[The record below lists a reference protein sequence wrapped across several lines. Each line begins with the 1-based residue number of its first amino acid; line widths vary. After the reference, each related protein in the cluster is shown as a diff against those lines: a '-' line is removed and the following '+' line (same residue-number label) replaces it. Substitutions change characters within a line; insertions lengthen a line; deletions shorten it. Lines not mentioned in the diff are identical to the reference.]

1 MGEKQSQKES
11 YEFQAE
17 IRQLLDILAHSL
29 YTNREIF
36 IRELISNASDALDKA
51 RFKSI
56 KGEKIADPDLD
67 FEIRIKLDKDAKTI
81 TITDTGI
88 GMTKQE
94 LIDNIGTIARSG
106 SVEFIKQLKDAS
118 AEGINLI
125 GKFGVGFYSV
135 FMAGKK
141 VELRTRS
148 ADGSEPAYLW
158 TSDGSGTF
166 EIQQIDGAPRG
177 TSVKVYL
184 RDDAEEFAEKYRV
197 ESVIKKYSNF
207 VPHPIYLEDE
217 QINKISAI
225 WREPKSSVSEEQY
238 KEFYKFIANKDEEP
252 LTTFHFSTDVPI
264 QFHALLFVPQSN
276 LEVLGLGREEEG
288 VQLFVRRVLID
299 PHAKDVLPEYLRFV
313 KGVLDS
319 DDLPLNISRETLQ
332 ENTILFKIKNT
343 LVSKFLAHLQDMA
356 KDEEKY
362 KKFWKEHGRIL
373 KEGYD
378 DYTHRE
384 KLAELFR
391 FNSSRCEKADDLI
404 SLQTYVDRMHE
415 KQEEIYYLFGPSRE
429 AIERNPSIEIFKA
442 KDIEVLYLYD
452 PIDEFVMNGL
462 HEYKEKK
469 FVSADLA
476 DISKL
481 QKINQKEEKEEKEE
495 KTDKKGMDKLAR
507 RIKDILG
514 DRVVDVRVSDRLVE
528 SPAALVSP
536 DNVMSAQ
543 MQKMMYILHNDAS
556 MPKRV
561 MEINPKHPLIKNL
574 NKIYKKSPKD
584 PFLEKVALSL
594 YDSVMLVDGLVKD
607 PHEIVSDF
615 QKVLIDSTEL
625 YVEKEETKSE

>member
-1 MGEKQSQKES
+1 MAKANTEK

-29 YTNREIF
+29 YTNKEIF
-36 IRELISNASDALDKA
+36 IRELISNAADALDKV

-67 FEIRIKLDKDAKTI
+67 FEIRIKLDKDEKTI

-88 GMTKQE
+88 GMSKQE
-94 LIDNIGTIARSG
+94 LIENIGTIAKSG
-106 SVEFIKQLKDAS
+106 SAEFIKKLKESDQ
-118 AEGINLI
+118 EGLNLI

-135 FMAGKK
+135 FMVAKK
-141 VELRTRS
+141 VEIITRS
-148 ADGSEPAYLW
+148 AEESEPPHEW

-166 EIQQIDGAPRG
+166 EIRQIDKAPRG
-177 TSVKVYL
+177 TSVKIYL

-197 ESVIKKYSNF
+197 ESVVRKYSNF
-207 VPHPIYLEDE
+207 VPFPIYLEDE

-225 WREPKSSVSEEQY
+225 WREPKSSVTQEQY
-238 KEFYKFIANKDEEP
+238 NEFYKFIANDTEDP
-252 LTTFHFSTDVPI
+252 FSVFHLSTDVPI
-264 QFHALLFVPQSN
+264 QFHCLLFIPKTN
-276 LEVLGLGREEEG
+276 REILGLGREEEG
-288 VQLFVRRVLID
+288 IQLFVRRVLID
-299 PHAKDVLPEYLRFV
+299 PHAKDILPHYLRFV

-332 ENTILFKIKNT
+332 ENTTLFKIKNT
-343 LVSKFLAHLQDMA
+343 LISKFLQHLQDIA
-356 KDEEKY
+356 KDESRYNE
-362 KKFWKEHGRIL
+362 FWKQHGRIL
-373 KEGYD
+373 KEGFD

-391 FNSSRCEKADDLI
+391 FNSSKCEKKEDLI
-404 SLQTYVDRMHE
+404 SLQTYVDRMKE
-415 KQEEIYYLFGPSRE
+415 NQDEIYYLFGPARE
-429 AIERNPSIEIFKA
+429 AIEKNPSIEIFKA

-462 HEYKEKK
+462 HEYKGKK

-481 QKINQKEEKEEKEE
+481 QKIKGGEDKKDE
-495 KTDKKGMDKLAR
+495 KTDKKAMDKLAR

-514 DRVVDVRVSDRLVE
+514 DKVVDVRVSDRLVE

-543 MQKMMYILHNDAS
+543 MQKMMYLLHEDAS
-556 MPKRV
+556 VPRRV

-584 PFLEKVALSL
+584 PFLEKAVISL
-594 YDSVMLVDGLVKD
+594 YDSIVLLDGLVRD
-607 PHEIVSDF
+607 PHAIVQDF
-615 QKVLIDSTEL
+615 QTVLLDSTKM
-625 YVEKEETKSE
+625 YVEKT